1 MSDKTTT
8 TSVLNNLKYDYK
20 RILIGMN
27 HYIIILIRMNNY
39 IMPLALSD
47 IKTLHVTYYG
57 WHDLPQ
63 GLWIINEYINECK
76 WTLFYYCQARI
87 DFGNIW
93 TNYTCNGNLKSCH
106 CRPSPIKLISFICH
120 IFFEIGLVFS
130 FALRT
135 INRHWWSERQIRGRC
150 CTYIVVKLWH
160 TG

>member
-57 WHDLPQ
+57 
-63 GLWIINEYINECK
+63 
-76 WTLFYYCQARI
+76 
-87 DFGNIW
+87 
-93 TNYTCNGNLKSCH
+93 
-106 CRPSPIKLISFICH
+106 
-120 IFFEIGLVFS
+120 
-130 FALRT
+130 
-135 INRHWWSERQIRGRC
+135 
-150 CTYIVVKLWH
+150 
-160 TG
+160 